1 MTREKQIEYFKGC
14 LMATGREGIEDLLDF
29 IEELGFYDAPASGGN
44 HCCKDGGLLEHTVN
58 VMQYAEK
65 IGLTLLGSEAYNKI
79 HSSVIIASAL
89 HDLGKCGRY
98 GSPYY
103 VENMVQDGR
112 PTKKNPEQKYKRSES
127 KPYKI
132 SSDLCHIDHPL
143 RSVELAA
150 RYIDLTEEEEHA
162 IFYHDGAYG
171 SLAYDLKGHE
181 EPLQVIIHFADFWS
195 AQFLEVGKLDRFND
209 QVKSEET
216 TDEVKEEGE
225 NNSSLHG
232 LDRYFPLSKMSI
244 QLNNLSSSKFT
255 LGTVIDKRLTTRL
268 QEISNTASKAVET
281 IPVPSAIV
289 KQAVD
294 QATALITAATH
305 GHVR

>member
-1 MTREKQIEYFKGC
+1 
-14 LMATGREGIEDLLDF
+14 
-29 IEELGFYDAPASGGN
+29 
-44 HCCKDGGLLEHTVN
+44 
-58 VMQYAEK
+58 MQYAEK

-103 VENMVQDGR
+103 VANMVQDGR

-216 TDEVKEEGE
+216 TDEVKRKVKIMKNKNSYEVLEAEVAKLKEENRHLKDERDELKYMLNDMHSVVDAANDDFFNEMSRLCGCIE
-225 NNSSLHG
+225 IEGTRITAAYQDLVGILLANGYTVEVTPLHNN
-232 LDRYFPLSKMSI
+232 
-244 QLNNLSSSKFT
+244 
-255 LGTVIDKRLTTRL
+255 TRL
-268 QEISNTASKAVET
+268 QVVIKESEDEINE
-281 IPVPSAIV
+281 
-289 KQAVD
+289 
-294 QATALITAATH
+294 
-305 GHVR
+305 

>member
-1 MTREKQIEYFKGC
+1 MKQQAVTQFGAVFMK
-14 LMATGREGIEDLLDF
+14 T
-29 IEELGFYDAPASGGN
+29 EE
-44 HCCKDGGLLEHTVN
+44 V
-58 VMQYAEK
+58 
-65 IGLTLLGSEAYNKI
+65 IGSEAYNKI

-103 VENMVQDGR
+103 VANMVQDGR

-171 SLAYDLKGHE
+171 SLAYDLKRG
-181 EPLQVIIHFADFWS
+181 F
-195 AQFLEVGKLDRFND
+195 
-209 QVKSEET
+209 
-216 TDEVKEEGE
+216 
-225 NNSSLHG
+225 
-232 LDRYFPLSKMSI
+232 
-244 QLNNLSSSKFT
+244 
-255 LGTVIDKRLTTRL
+255 
-268 QEISNTASKAVET
+268 
-281 IPVPSAIV
+281 
-289 KQAVD
+289 
-294 QATALITAATH
+294 
-305 GHVR
+305 

>member
-1 MTREKQIEYFKGC
+1 MNCSHNCMMCRVWKYIKKHFKNFVIKTIIFFNMLS
-14 LMATGREGIEDLLDF
+14 LMYWIVYID
-29 IEELGFYDAPASGGN
+29 Y
-44 HCCKDGGLLEHTVN
+44 
-58 VMQYAEK
+58 
-65 IGLTLLGSEAYNKI
+65 
-79 HSSVIIASAL
+79 IISW
-89 HDLGKCGRY
+89 
-98 GSPYY
+98 
-103 VENMVQDGR
+103 Q
-112 PTKKNPEQKYKRSES
+112 
-127 KPYKI
+127 PYKI

-225 NNSSLHG
+225 NN
-232 LDRYFPLSKMSI
+232 
-244 QLNNLSSSKFT
+244 
-255 LGTVIDKRLTTRL
+255 
-268 QEISNTASKAVET
+268 EE
-281 IPVPSAIV
+281 
-289 KQAVD
+289 
-294 QATALITAATH
+294 
-305 GHVR
+305 

>member
-14 LMATGREGIEDLLDF
+14 LIATGRDGVEDLLDF

-65 IGLTLLGSEAYNKI
+65 IGLTLLGSEAYNKV
-79 HSSVIIASAL
+79 HNSVIIASAL

-103 VENMVQDGR
+103 VANMVHDGK

-143 RSVELAA
+143 RSVELVA

-209 QVKSEET
+209 QDVTESDQEEQ
-216 TDEVKEEGE
+216 EG
-225 NNSSLHG
+225 
-232 LDRYFPLSKMSI
+232 
-244 QLNNLSSSKFT
+244 
-255 LGTVIDKRLTTRL
+255 
-268 QEISNTASKAVET
+268 VE
-281 IPVPSAIV
+281 
-289 KQAVD
+289 
-294 QATALITAATH
+294 
-305 GHVR
+305 